1 MALGVENPGQRG
13 REHQDRAES
22 RQYSSPARP
31 CRRRDRVSE
40 CWTMGIC
47 RRNEFRGF
55 GVRPPVSGGVG
66 WGDVGEEPG
75 AATGNGLNE
84 TRSLRRGAP
93 RFTHLG
99 DCFVEVVIEVDDR
112 MAPEV

>member
-1 MALGVENPGQRG
+1 MALGEENPGQRG

-55 GVRPPVSGGVG
+55 GVRPPVSGGVD
-66 WGDVGEEPG
+66 WGDVGEEPV

-84 TRSLRRGAP
+84 TRIFP
-93 RFTHLG
+93 RVAQGFPNLVYG
-99 DCFVEVVIEVDDR
+99 FVV
-112 MAPEV
+112 A